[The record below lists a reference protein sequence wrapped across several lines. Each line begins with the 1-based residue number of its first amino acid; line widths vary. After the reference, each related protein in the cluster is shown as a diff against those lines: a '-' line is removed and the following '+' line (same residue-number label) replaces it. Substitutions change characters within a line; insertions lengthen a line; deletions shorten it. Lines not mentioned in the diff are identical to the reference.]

1 MLENPRLSTIK
12 LKNISKQEVSYL
24 PSHFGLEGIITFKK
38 KKKICFDLGLDFDS
52 YENESYSNFVAK
64 AWFPANFLQTYDKV
78 YDKVW

>member
-24 PSHFGLEGIITFKK
+24 PSHFGLEGIKTSKKK
-38 KKKICFDLGLDFDS
+38 KKKIFFDLGLDFDS

-64 AWFPANFLQTYDKV
+64 A
-78 YDKVW
+78 

>member
-38 KKKICFDLGLDFDS
+38 KKK
-52 YENESYSNFVAK
+52 FVLISDWTLIRMK
-64 AWFPANFLQTYDKV
+64 MKV
-78 YDKVW
+78 IAIL